1 MARLVL
7 SLMIAVLASA
17 AGAAAAYAQEPEDAP
32 PAHIAYVD
40 GAATLEREGRVE
52 ASLLNMPLASGDRVR
67 TTNGRV
73 EILFGDGSTLHLD
86 TDTTVDLE
94 SDALLRLLAGR
105 IRLSIAGPGGGI
117 AYRIDAPAGSVQ
129 ITEPGEYRLAL
140 MQDDQLRLELA
151 VLRGAADIFT
161 DQGSTSV
168 RAGERAYASA
178 GLQPSYAYAY
188 NSAAWDAFD
197 QWSEARRDLRL
208 SATTDYLPQPV
219 QPYAPVLAQ
228 YGTWSYAAPY
238 GYVWY
243 PRVATGWRP
252 YYHGR
257 WISMAGFGWTWVGRD
272 AFAWPTHHFGRWG
285 VSAGVWFWIPGR
297 RWGPAWV
304 SWATAPGYVSW
315 CPLGWDNRPVIQIV
329 NINVRR
335 HRPWHAWT
343 VVPERSFG
351 RDFVA
356 SRAVAFDRLGG
367 QPSFRPRPTPP
378 STSHIA
384 VPRQRPV
391 RLAGRS
397 ASLSSSSSVNATA
410 VRRGEPNYFTR
421 GARPAVPERNF
432 PAASRPPRDPGGVL
446 RNAETPRPGSA
457 RAVEAGTIRVPRAGM
472 SAAPRGDA
480 RSRVTAPSGEP
491 QRPAYRAVPRG
502 TMPSTSR
509 TESMPSQPRLSAP
522 SSAPQRPAYRAIPR
536 GVTPS
541 SPRMESMPSQPRMSA
556 PSSAPQRPAY
566 RAVPRGV
573 TPSSPPMESMPSQP
587 RMSAPSSAP
596 ARPAYRAAPRGAMPS
611 APRMQSAPSRPSMSG
626 PSRPSMA
633 APSGPRMS
641 SPSPNR
647 AVPRGGSRMSSPA
660 PRSGGARPSR
670 VSAPRSA
677 PAPSH
682 RAAPSRGAAA
692 RSTVRSSSSHHSSSS
707 RSRAIARPR
716 GGS

>member
-17 AGAAAAYAQEPEDAP
+17 AGAAAAYAQEDAP
-32 PAHIAYVD
+32 PAHISYVD
-40 GAATLEREGRVE
+40 GDATLERDGQVD

-105 IRLSIAGPGGGI
+105 VRLSIAGPGGGI
-117 AYRIDAPAGSVQ
+117 AYRIDAPAGSIQ
-129 ITEPGEYRLAL
+129 ITEPGEYRVAL
-140 MQDDQLRLELA
+140 LQDVQVRLELA
-151 VLRGAADIFT
+151 VLRGAADLFT

-208 SATTDYLPQPV
+208 GATTEYLPEAV
-219 QPYAPVLAQ
+219 QPYAPVFAQ

-257 WISMAGFGWTWVGRD
+257 WITTAGFGWTWVGRD
-272 AFAWPTHHFGRWG
+272 PFAWPTHHFGRWG
-285 VSAGVWFWIPGR
+285 FSAGLWFWIPGSH
-297 RWGPAWV
+297 WGPAWV

-315 CPLGWDNRPVIQIV
+315 CPLGWDNRPVIQI
-329 NINVRR
+329 INVNA
-335 HRPWHAWT
+335 HHHHPWHAWT
-343 VVPERSFG
+343 VVPARSFG
-351 RDFVA
+351 HGFVS
-356 SRAVAFDRLGG
+356 SRAVAVDRLGG
-367 QPSFRPRPTPP
+367 RPSFRPRPTPP
-378 STSHIA
+378 SFRDVA

-391 RLAGRS
+391 RVAGRR
-397 ASLSSSSSVNATA
+397 ASLSASSSLDATA

-421 GARPAVPERNF
+421 GAQPAVPERSF
-432 PAASRPPRDPGGVL
+432 PAAARPPRDPAGVL
-446 RNAETPRPGSA
+446 RNAETSRPRA
-457 RAVEAGTIRVPRAGM
+457 TRAVEAGTIRVPRAGM
-472 SAAPRGDA
+472 SASPRTDA
-480 RSRVTAPSGEP
+480 RPRMTAPSSAQERPAYRAVPRGAMPSTPRMDSMTSQQPRMSAPSSTP

-502 TMPSTSR
+502 AMPS
-509 TESMPSQPRLSAP
+509 A
-522 SSAPQRPAYRAIPR
+522 
-536 GVTPS
+536 
-541 SPRMESMPSQPRMSA
+541 PRMDSMPSQPRMSA

-566 RAVPRGV
+566 RAVPRGAMPS
-573 TPSSPPMESMPSQP
+573 TPRMPSMPSQP

-596 ARPAYRAAPRGAMPS
+596 QRPAYRAVPRGAMPS
-611 APRMQSAPSRPSMSG
+611 APSRPSMATPSRPSMGG
-626 PSRPSMA
+626 PSRSGMS
-633 APSGPRMS
+633 APSS
-641 SPSPNR
+641 NR

-670 VSAPRSA
+670 VSAPRSGNTHA
-677 PAPSH
+677 TSH
-682 RAAPSRGAAA
+682 RAGPSRGSAA
-692 RSTVRSSSSHHSSSS
+692 RATVRSSSSGHHSSA
-707 RSRAIARPR
+707 SRASARPR
-716 GGS
+716 GGQ